1 MRGLTILTD
10 NPIFTREIRRRMR
23 GRGLIIMMMLYLA
36 AMCGIG
42 YLIVTSLT
50 SNLRYE
56 QAGTGYVLSSIANIG
71 QTLFS
76 SIIMLQGLLVLLIA
90 PMITLTMLRSEKER
104 DTFDFLKVT
113 AISPRHYV
121 VGAFLSTLMYVTLSL
136 LCALP
141 VVMIAYIY
149 GGVSDVAGRFVILF
163 SASMVFSACGL
174 LAACYHDG
182 SKKSR
187 VGLAGMSL
195 VVVGILLG
203 IPMMAGLVSGSIT
216 AFGGSTA
223 IWPVPLWA
231 VLLVV
236 GAVVSRILLLAA
248 ERKLFVPGER
258 MLNYR
263 QFTAVAVVLL
273 FGTVV
278 LEILANGVAGPVSG
292 AIHLGPWVVCG
303 LAWLAQGS
311 MQLARIEPGN
321 DRWRI
326 HKRHAWMRGRAEYL
340 WYIAAFTLG
349 GLALLQALGMALA
362 AFGIPAVWPPNGYPA
377 SADVLFAAP
386 LVAYLFCRGG
396 IAEVLRR
403 TNRPAS
409 TALRLLVF
417 MDFALLIGVPWGA
430 GLLLGSN
437 DFHHLSPLGLAS
449 AWLEEGFPHSNAI
462 TACVLLVAVGC
473 ALWFV
478 ALRRPQPEAAEDLNF
493 DLPL

>member
-1 MRGLTILTD
+1 MSALEILTD

-23 GRGLIIMMMLYLA
+23 GRWLIIMMNLYLA
-36 AMCGIG
+36 AMCGLG
-42 YLIVTSLT
+42 VLITVSMTDSMRHEGGNAA
-50 SNLRYE
+50 SM
-56 QAGTGYVLSSIANIG
+56 LSSIAMVG
-71 QTLFS
+71 QFLFGVIITLQAF
-76 SIIMLQGLLVLLIA
+76 LVLIVA
-90 PMITLTMLRSEKER
+90 PMITLSMLRAEKER
-104 DTFDFLKVT
+104 ETFDFLKVT

-182 SKKSR
+182 SRKSR
-187 VGLAGMSL
+187 VGLAGMGL

-203 IPMMAGLVSGSIT
+203 IPMIAGLVSGSFT
-216 AFGGSTA
+216 AFGGSGA

-292 AIHLGPWVVCG
+292 AIHLGPWVVC
-303 LAWLAQGS
+303 AFVWFAQGS

-326 HKRHAWMRGRAEYL
+326 HSRHAWLRGRAEYL
-340 WYIAAFTLG
+340 WYIAGFTLG
-349 GLALLQALGMALA
+349 GLALMQVLGTALA
-362 AFGIPAVWPPNGYPA
+362 AAGIPAMWPPCGNPA
-377 SADVLFAAP
+377 SADVMFAFP
-386 LVAYLFCRGG
+386 LVAYLFFRGG
-396 IAEVLRR
+396 VVELLRR
-403 TNRPAS
+403 ANRPVAS
-409 TALRLLVF
+409 ALRLMVL
-417 MDFALLIGVPWGA
+417 MDIALLVGIPWGI
-430 GLLLGSN
+430 GLLLGTDS
-437 DFHHLSPLGLAS
+437 FTEFSPLGLAGV
-449 AWLEEGFPHSNAI
+449 WLDRGFPHPNFAAVCGFLLLGGALVWI
-462 TACVLLVAVGC
+462 T
-473 ALWFV
+473 
-478 ALRRPQPEAAEDLNF
+478 ALRRPQPETPEDLNF
-493 DLPL
+493 NLPG